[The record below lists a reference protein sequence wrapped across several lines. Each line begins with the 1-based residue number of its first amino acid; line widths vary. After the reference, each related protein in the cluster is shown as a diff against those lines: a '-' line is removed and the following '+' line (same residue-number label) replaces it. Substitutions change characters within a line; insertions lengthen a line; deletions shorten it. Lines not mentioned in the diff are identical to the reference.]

1 MTHTLFFTNFLLKL
15 LFLVILA
22 KNINHSLILYHYERE
37 TITRSCRIAQLCKPR

>member
-22 KNINHSLILYHYERE
+22 KNINNSLILYHYEKE
-37 TITRSCRIAQLCKPR
+37 TITNFCHFARLCRFR